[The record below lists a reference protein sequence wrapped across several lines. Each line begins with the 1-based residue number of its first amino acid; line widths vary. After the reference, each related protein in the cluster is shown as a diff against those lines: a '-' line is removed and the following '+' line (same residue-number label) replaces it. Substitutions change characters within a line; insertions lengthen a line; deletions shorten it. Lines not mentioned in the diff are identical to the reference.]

1 MDVARLRG
9 TLDRSVAAAQQ
20 HPRIPLAVKT
30 AVAAAA
36 AWIVVQPMDGIADRY
51 PYYAP
56 LGAVVAMSTSV
67 VSSVR
72 ASVQG
77 VLAIFLGAALA
88 LVATQLPVPELAA
101 LTLVVAVGTL
111 LAGWSRIGS
120 MASWVPISALFILI
134 IGAKDPVDYA
144 VAYLVL
150 TGLGAAIAVAI
161 NAAVPPLP
169 LTPATITSTALLT
182 TLAEQLED
190 LAEALTQDPIPT
202 PAEWEKRQREIAPQ
216 AEYLRGLV
224 NDAAEARRVNWRA
237 HRWVEMTER
246 VYAQARALQQLA
258 FLVEDITAV
267 LVDREHAERET
278 VALGPALRPPAAEAL
293 GRMAE
298 VLRSVDGSTASPEA
312 LEAADA
318 AVRDL
323 VATIREQRHETGD
336 DFFDAGTIV
345 TAARRAISALV
356 PADEA
361 DRLPTA

>member
-1 MDVARLRG
+1 MVRLRAALGRLVG
-9 TLDRSVAAAQQ
+9 TAQR
-20 HPRIPLAVKT
+20 HPRIPLAVKA
-30 AVAAAA
+30 AVAAGA
-36 AWIVVQPMDGIADRY
+36 AWLVVQPMEGVADRY

-72 ASVQG
+72 ASVEG
-77 VLAIFLGAALA
+77 VLAILLGAALA
-88 LVATQLPVPELAA
+88 LSATQLPVPELMA
-101 LTLVVAVGTL
+101 LMLVVAAGTL

-134 IGAKDPVDYA
+134 IGASDPVDYA

-150 TGLGAAIAVAI
+150 TALGAVVAVAL

-169 LTPATITSTALLT
+169 LTPTQVTGTRLLNTLADQLSDLADALL
-182 TLAEQLED
+182 
-190 LAEALTQDPIPT
+190 QDPIPT
-202 PAEWEKRQREIAPQ
+202 PEEWERRQRAIAPQ
-216 AEYLRGLV
+216 AERLRALV
-224 NDAAEARRVNWRA
+224 ADASEARRVNWRA
-237 HRWVEMTER
+237 HRWADMTER
-246 VYAQARALQQLA
+246 VYGQARALQQLA

-293 GRMAE
+293 RQMAE
-298 VLRSVDGSTASPEA
+298 VLRSVDGATASPEA
-312 LEAADA
+312 LEAADD
-318 AVRDL
+318 AVSDL
-323 VATIREQRHETGD
+323 VATIREQRGETGD

-345 TAARRAISALV
+345 TSIRRAISALV
-356 PADEA
+356 PAEHA